1 MNKNELI
8 LMEQL
13 SKFPYYTKQNLSL
26 VLKKDGFS
34 LDYWIKKLVRDG
46 ILIPLKKGFYTSS
59 FYLNEIKKKGFL
71 DLYRQ
76 ELANVLRRPSY
87 VSLESALSFYGLIP
101 EETFNITSITLKS
114 TRTYKNS
121 LGTFIYRN
129 IKKELFLGYNKITET
144 NLIYRATKAKA
155 LFDWLYLKKFDGK
168 EAMKNFLQN
177 KGRINWFNFSREE
190 KEEFD
195 QYVKISQSKK
205 MILISVII
213 NSLIKNG

>member
-1 MNKNELI
+1 MNKRELI

-13 SKFPYYTKQNLSL
+13 SKLPYYTKQNLSL

-34 LDYWIKKLVRDG
+34 LDYWIKKLVRDE
-46 ILIPLKKGFYTSS
+46 ILIPIKKGFYTSS
-59 FYLNEIKKKGFL
+59 FYLNEIKEKGFL

-76 ELANVLRRPSY
+76 QLANVLRQPSY

-114 TRTYKNS
+114 TRTYKNK

-129 IKKELFLGYNKITET
+129 IKKELFLGYNQIKKIDP
-144 NLIYRATKAKA
+144 ISRATKAKA
-155 LFDWLYLKKFDGK
+155 LFDWLYLKKFNGK
-168 EAMKNFLQN
+168 KAIESFLQN
-177 KGRINWFNFSREE
+177 EGRINWFIFSHKE

-195 QYVKISQSKK
+195 QYVKISGSKK
-205 MILISVII
+205 MIFISEII
-213 NSLIKNG
+213 NLLIKNG